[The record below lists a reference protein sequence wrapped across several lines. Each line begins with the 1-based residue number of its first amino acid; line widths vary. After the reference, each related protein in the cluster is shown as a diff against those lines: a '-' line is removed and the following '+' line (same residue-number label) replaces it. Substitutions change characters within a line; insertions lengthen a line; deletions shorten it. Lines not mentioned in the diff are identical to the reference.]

1 MSKLT
6 ETPGLVSFI
15 VGVYNINNI
24 ENVKKSIQSMLNQTY
39 QNIEIIL
46 CDDGS
51 KNNNFEKI
59 KEIYQKDKRI
69 IFLKNESNMGLANA
83 LNHCLKFA
91 RGEFIARQDDD
102 DWSELTRIEKQVKF
116 LNEHQEYDFVS
127 AWLYKVD
134 DDGVWETVKLKEK
147 PENKDFRI
155 YSQHAHAVSVFRR
168 GCLETVNGY
177 RIAKETVRCEDYDLF
192 MRLYAS
198 GKRGYNLQEV
208 LYYYRRD
215 RNRYYVWKYRYK
227 INEAIVR
234 FRGFKALKLGLTSYF
249 YVFRPLI
256 AGLFRYKTV
265 NRIKEKLKGTKK
277 GSNP

>member
-1 MSKLT
+1 MSKAIGN
-6 ETPGLVSFI
+6 PGLVSFI

-24 ENVKKSIQSMLNQTY
+24 ENVKKSIHSMLNQTY

-69 IFLKNESNMGLANA
+69 IFLKNESNMGLGNT

-102 DWSELTRIEKQVKF
+102 DWSELTRIEKQVEF

-127 AWLYKVD
+127 AWLCKVD
-134 DDGVWETVKLKEK
+134 DEGIWDTVKLMAEPQKE
-147 PENKDFRI
+147 DFRI
-155 YSQHAHAVSVFRR
+155 HSQHAHPVTAVRKE
-168 GCLETVNGY
+168 CLETVNGY

-192 MRLYAS
+192 MRLYAE

-208 LYYYRRD
+208 LYYYRND
-215 RNRYYVWKYRYK
+215 RNKSNTRKYRYRVY
-227 INEAIVR
+227 EAIVR
-234 FRGFKALKLGLTSYF
+234 LKGYKVLGLAPSAYL
-249 YVFRPLI
+249 YVLRPLI
-256 AGLFRYKTV
+256 AGLFSHKMV
-265 NRIKEKLKGTKK
+265 NRIKAILKRV
-277 GSNP
+277 